1 MTLHALYRIADLV
14 AHVQHPADIYEPAV
28 DAMIAATQAD
38 RASILLFDDDGVMRF
53 KAWRSLSDR
62 YRKAVDGHSPWT
74 ADTENPAP
82 IWIPNVSTDETLGPL
97 RETVLAEG
105 IHALGF
111 IPLGHHGRLLGKF
124 MVYFNTPHDVSD
136 LDFKV
141 AKMVAHYVGFGLD
154 RVHAETAIEELLER
168 ERTARREAESAN
180 HAKDDYLAML
190 SHELRNPLNALV
202 NAVDVLEQTGSR
214 DPIPAKAR
222 AVLRR
227 QTVHLARLLDDLLD
241 AAKVGRGHL
250 EIRPELTDLRQNV
263 RQAVD
268 HLSHRFT
275 GKRQTLTVSLP
286 DQPVGVRGD
295 PARLEQVVGNLLDNA
310 SKYTPEG
317 GSIWLTL
324 EADGEKAV
332 LTVKDTGEG
341 IPADRLHVIFDP
353 FTQVNPALARSE
365 GGLGVGLSLVKRIVE
380 MHRGVVE
387 VHSEHGRG
395 AEFTVRV
402 PLVVEVPAPVTRV
415 DAPAV
420 GGQRIVLIEDN
431 DDGREA
437 VAMAL
442 RALGCHVVA
451 AHSGRNG
458 IELALRGKPDLVL
471 IDIGLPDLA
480 GYEVARMLRLRLGE
494 RVRLVALTGYGQLED
509 RKRSEEAGFDAH
521 LVKPIGP
528 ADLLRLIGRDKHPRG
543 EASRT

>member
-1 MTLHALYRIADLV
+1 MTVHALYRIADLV

-53 KAWRSLSDR
+53 KAWRALSDR

-74 ADTENPAP
+74 AETENPAP

-124 MVYFNTPHDVSD
+124 MVYYNTPHDFSD

-154 RVHAETAIEELLER
+154 RVRAEAAIEELLER

-214 DPIPAKAR
+214 DQIPAKAR

-250 EIRPELTDLRQNV
+250 EVRPELTDLRQIV

-275 GKRQTLTVSLP
+275 GKSQTLSVSVP
-286 DQPVGVRGD
+286 DRPVAVKGD

-310 SKYTPEG
+310 SRYTPEG

-324 EADGEKAV
+324 EADREEAV

-353 FTQVNPALARSE
+353 FTQVNPTLARSK

-380 MHRGVVE
+380 MHRG
-387 VHSEHGRG
+387 
-395 AEFTVRV
+395 A
-402 PLVVEVPAPVTRV
+402 
-415 DAPAV
+415 
-420 GGQRIVLIEDN
+420 I
-431 DDGREA
+431 
-437 VAMAL
+437 
-442 RALGCHVVA
+442 
-451 AHSGRNG
+451 
-458 IELALRGKPDLVL
+458 
-471 IDIGLPDLA
+471 
-480 GYEVARMLRLRLGE
+480 
-494 RVRLVALTGYGQLED
+494 
-509 RKRSEEAGFDAH
+509 
-521 LVKPIGP
+521 
-528 ADLLRLIGRDKHPRG
+528 
-543 EASRT
+543 